1 MVRRHNAVV
10 RTLASLIHAITGAAV
25 HVERRTEELRRLF
38 QGRMQEGQMDLIITN
53 FAGVVTYIDVCIVS
67 PILANQ
73 HHLVQAAKKT
83 GYAALRA
90 EYGKRQRYPVNTM
103 IPFALEL
110 GGRPGPTAK
119 LFIRELFRT
128 EGATTDQRIA
138 DAWCTISTALHS
150 ATSKQINKT
159 GTPHPQQQQHPPPHI
174 PQPPAAAGST

>member
-83 GYAALRA
+83 GMQPCA
-90 EYGKRQRYPVNTM
+90 Q
-103 IPFALEL
+103 
-110 GGRPGPTAK
+110 
-119 LFIRELFRT
+119 
-128 EGATTDQRIA
+128 
-138 DAWCTISTALHS
+138 STANAN
-150 ATSKQINKT
+150 ATQS
-159 GTPHPQQQQHPPPHI
+159 TP
-174 PQPPAAAGST
+174 